1 MSKSRWFGGRRRRG
15 AADVNVIDPGLRR
28 SVWRRA
34 GIAFWVT
41 AVPVAFVVCSV
52 VSADHH
58 MILALL
64 AGTVAGFAAGVLV
77 AAAVLVWPVV
87 RVLWHWAPEI
97 TLAAG
102 IPIGLQYAATY
113 VWPPYAVMAFA
124 VLVGGL
130 AAWPVS
136 RRFITAWSWCVISR
150 HRLRVCFSAFLAG
163 NRDGS
168 LPLILIAR
176 PTPVGERVWI
186 WLRPGLSLSMLQ
198 DRVEQIA
205 VTCWANE
212 VTVTRASSK
221 YAGFLRFDIKRRNT
235 LTVTVDNPLVEG
247 IPADVP
253 IREATAPVPVDVTAL
268 NLRDIPAEAVT
279 EPAAKPGGKKPATAS
294 RPESARKPAAAMAG
308 AADAADDISDWI

>member
-1 MSKSRWFGGRRRRG
+1 MSKSRWSGGRSTE
-15 AADVNVIDPGLRR
+15 VNVIDPRLRR
-28 SVWRRA
+28 SVRRRA
-34 GIAFWVT
+34 GIAVFVVG
-41 AVPVAFVVCSV
+41 VPVA
-52 VSADHH
+52 
-58 MILALL
+58 
-64 AGTVAGFAAGVLV
+64 LV
-77 AAAVLVWPVV
+77 AAMVAASDLHVIVAVLLGMAVGTVGGAVVGVAVLVWPVV
-87 RVLWHWAPEI
+87 RVIWHWLPEI
-97 TLAAG
+97 TLTG
-102 IPIGLQYAATY
+102 GL
-113 VWPPYAVMAFA
+113 
-124 VLVGGL
+124 LVGLNEL
-130 AAWPVS
+130 AQVIPAPFAILAMALVIGGVLAIPVS
-136 RRFITAWSWCVISR
+136 RRLVVAWAWCVISR